1 MNIYTNKRR
10 WKLFL
15 LISAVAI
22 GAFTLWYT
30 QDLVEQLKENERE
43 RMALWADAMRELTLM
58 NNDPNTPSFVF
69 EIIKNNTTIPVILID
84 ANDTILYYR
93 NIEVSNSKEKKVL
106 YNMLHKM
113 KNDSSLFVIDLGK
126 GEKQYLYYADS
137 ILIRRLSWFPIIQ
150 LLVVSIFIFVAY
162 LAFSGA
168 RKAEQDQVW
177 AGMAKETAHQLGTP
191 TSSLLG
197 WIDVL
202 KLKMDDDEL
211 LKEMSKDVDRL
222 QTITDRFSKIGSKPE
237 MKEVKLNDVINS
249 CVEYLKRRTSKK
261 IEFRLNMEDEVK
273 VKISPVLF
281 EWTLENICKNAIDAS
296 GGEGAIELTLTKG
309 KEGAIVDIR
318 DNGKGIAKSHFK
330 TVFEP
335 GFTTKKRGWGLGLSL
350 TKRIIEQ
357 YHKGK
362 IFVKESMIGK
372 GTTFRIIL
380 PNKDNIA

>member
-15 LISAVAI
+15 LIGAIAI
-22 GAFTLWYT
+22 GSFTLWYT
-30 QDLVEQLKENERE
+30 QNLVEQLKEQERQ
-43 RMALWADAMRELTLM
+43 RMSLWADAMRELTLT
-58 NNDPNTPSFVF
+58 NNDPNTPSFIF
-69 EIIKNNTTIPVILID
+69 EIIKNNTTIPVILTD

-93 NIEVSNSKEKKVL
+93 NITVSKKKEKRLL
-106 YNMLHKM
+106 YKKLNKM

-126 GEKQYLYYADS
+126 NEKQYLYYGDS

-202 KLKMDDDEL
+202 KMKMKDDEL
-211 LKEMSKDVDRL
+211 LNEMSKDVNRL
-222 QTITDRFSKIGSKPE
+222 QTITDRFSKVGSKPE
-237 MKEVKLNDVINS
+237 MKEVKLNDVIS
-249 CVEYLKRRTSKK
+249 SSIEYLKRRTSKK
-261 IEFRLNMEDEVK
+261 VKFRLDLQDDVT
-273 VKISPVLF
+273 VRISPVLF
-281 EWTLENICKNAIDAS
+281 EWTLENVCKNAIDAS
-296 GGEGAIELTLTKG
+296 DGEGIIEISMFRG
-309 KEGAIVDIR
+309 KENVFVDIK
-318 DNGKGIAKSHFK
+318 DNGKGISKSRFK

-357 YHKGK
+357 YHKGR
-362 IFVKESMIGK
+362 IFVKESEPGK

-380 PNKDNIA
+380 PNET

>member
-1 MNIYTNKRR
+1 VSK
-10 WKLFL
+10 
-15 LISAVAI
+15 
-22 GAFTLWYT
+22 
-30 QDLVEQLKENERE
+30 QKEN
-43 RMALWADAMRELTLM
+43 
-58 NNDPNTPSFVF
+58 
-69 EIIKNNTTIPVILID
+69 
-84 ANDTILYYR
+84 
-93 NIEVSNSKEKKVL
+93 KVL

-113 KNDSSLFVIDLGK
+113 KNDSSLFVIDLGN

-150 LLVVSIFIFVAY
+150 LLVVTVFIFVAY

-211 LKEMSKDVDRL
+211 LNEMSKDINRL
-222 QTITDRFSKIGSKPE
+222 QTITDRFSGSNPE
-237 MKEVKLNDVINS
+237 MKNVNLNNVIS
-249 CVEYLKRRTSKK
+249 SSIEYLKRRTSKK
-261 IEFRLNMEDEVK
+261 TEFILNMEDDVH
-273 VKISPVLF
+273 VRINPVLF
-281 EWTLENICKNAIDAS
+281 EWTLENVCKNAIDAMN
-296 GGEGAIELTLTKG
+296 GEGKIEISVKKG
-309 KEGAIVDIR
+309 KESVIVDIK
-318 DNGKGIAKSHFK
+318 DNGKGIAKSRHK

-362 IFVKESMIGK
+362 IFVKESEPGK
-372 GTTFRIIL
+372 GTTFRIML
-380 PNKDNIA
+380 KNDVA

>member
-22 GAFTLWYT
+22 GVFTLWYT
-30 QDLVEQLKENERE
+30 QNLVEQLKENERE
-43 RMALWADAMRELTLM
+43 RMALWADAMRELTITD
-58 NNDPNTPSFVF
+58 NDPNTPSFVF
-69 EIIKNNTTIPVILID
+69 EIIKNNTTIPVILTD

-93 NIEVSNSKEKKVL
+93 NINVSKQKEKKVL
-106 YNMLHKM
+106 YRMLNKM
-113 KNDSSLFVIDLGK
+113 KSDSSLFVIDLGK
-126 GEKQYLYYADS
+126 GEKQYLYYTDS

-150 LLVVSIFIFVAY
+150 LLVVSVFIFVAY

-202 KLKMDDDEL
+202 KLKMKDDDEML
-211 LKEMSKDVDRL
+211 SEMSKDINRL
-222 QTITDRFSKIGSKPE
+222 QTITDRFSKIGSNPE
-237 MKEVKLNDVINS
+237 MKDVTLNDVILNS
-249 CVEYLKRRTSKK
+249 IEYLKRRTSKK
-261 IEFRLNMEDEVK
+261 TEFVLNMEDDIH
-273 VKISPVLF
+273 VKINPVLF
-281 EWTLENICKNAIDAS
+281 EWTLENVCKNAIDAMD
-296 GGEGAIELTLTKG
+296 GEGKIEISLKKG
-309 KEGAIVDIR
+309 KENVIVDIK
-318 DNGKGIAKSHFK
+318 DNGKGIAKSRHK

-362 IFVKESMIGK
+362 IFVKDSEPGK
-372 GTTFRIIL
+372 GTTFRIL
-380 PNKDNIA
+380 LKNEA